1 MGVHGNYPDG
11 ILHRGDLDSILGR
24 NIEESFKSTIKFLK
38 ENGISIDKK
47 PKLEIIES
55 PSRVIYKLIK
65 SHISG
70 EPIPSTVYIDLI
82 FRMIWEHG
90 RIWGLYIQPL
100 ETVYIIKKPLK
111 ETTFRLSNSLYENRI
126 IGNGY
131 SIIGIRLS
139 KYSNTIFPAYI
150 NWGNDIKNT
159 AAKITVD
166 IIMGYVLSRAFIS
179 EDELVAS
186 ASGHLIYIYKNDE
199 LYNNPIAYKIIKGNI
214 KQCKKYIEKEKKLD
228 SRDLGGCIASII
240 TYENDKNEQSSKVNI
255 KDMIEKIK
263 YLSEEDII
271 NEIKSYKI

>member
-1 MGVHGNYPDG
+1 MGVHGDYLDG
-11 ILHRGDLDSILGR
+11 ILHKDDLDSILNG
-24 NIEESFKSTIKFLK
+24 NIEKSFKSTIEFLK

-55 PSRVIYKLIK
+55 PPRVIYKLIK
-65 SHISG
+65 SYISG
-70 EPIPSTVYIDLI
+70 EPIPSTVDIALI
-82 FRMIWEHG
+82 FKMIWEYR

-131 SIIGIRLS
+131 SIIGIILS
-139 KYSNTIFPAYI
+139 KYSRTIFPAYI
-150 NWGNDIKNT
+150 NWGDDIKNT
-159 AAKITVD
+159 AAKITAD

-186 ASGHLIYIYKNDE
+186 ASGYLIYIYKNDE
-199 LYNNPIAYKIIKGNI
+199 LYNNPIAHKIIKGNI
-214 KQCKKYIEKEKKLD
+214 KQCKEYVEKEKKLD
-228 SRDLGGCIASII
+228 SRDLGGCLASII
-240 TYENDKNEQSSKVNI
+240 KYKNNKNERSSKVNI
-255 KDMIEKIK
+255 KDIIEEIK